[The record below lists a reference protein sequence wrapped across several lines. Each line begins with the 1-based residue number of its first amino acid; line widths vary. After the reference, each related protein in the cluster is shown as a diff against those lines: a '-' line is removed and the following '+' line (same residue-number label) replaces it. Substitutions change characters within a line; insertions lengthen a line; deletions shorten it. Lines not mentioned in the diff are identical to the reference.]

1 MHDSGF
7 IHRDGTCRALINA
20 IKNLW
25 HVFDVV
31 QPILLL
37 AYCFVRLENSLALPV
52 GRYVN
57 NAAKV
62 DDAIDV
68 CFEMFKNMHPNL
80 IYSIALN

>member
-57 NAAKV
+57 NAEKSTMQL
-62 DDAIDV
+62 
-68 CFEMFKNMHPNL
+68 MFVLKWQK
-80 IYSIALN
+80 YAS